1 MTFAQN
7 TLLTS
12 AAMEIRMLDLFAPT
26 AARLP
31 NVGARELNMVSLW
44 RKDAI
49 HRAKNLSQL
58 STSLANLVTGPRRWD
73 AVEVAAPARAL
84 ARTYDALSLDN
95 ESAIQV
101 PCFDM
106 VSDVAM
112 RLTLIFGR
120 ARNIAMRFSGDE
132 VLATPE
138 HRRALALICSE
149 LVINALKYAF
159 PAEGPGTIAVAFGH
173 RPTGIELVVA
183 DDGPAVPGE
192 YRPGQGSGLLDRL
205 AQICGA
211 TLTRSTSSGGTG
223 LRVTVRV
230 PLAVSAGEVL
240 VA

>member
-1 MTFAQN
+1 MTFVQN
-7 TLLTS
+7 PPLTS

-31 NVGARELNMVSLW
+31 DAGARELNMVSLW
-44 RKDAI
+44 RQDAI
-49 HRAKNLSQL
+49 HRAKNLAQL
-58 STSLANLVTGPRRWD
+58 STSLANLVTGPRQWG
-73 AVEVAAPARAL
+73 AVEAAAPARAL

-120 ARNIAMRFSGDE
+120 ARKIEMRFSGDE
-132 VLATPE
+132 VFATPE

-159 PAEGPGTIAVAFGH
+159 PAGGPGTIAVAIGH
-173 RPTGIELVVA
+173 RPAGIELAVA
-183 DDGPAVPGE
+183 DDGPTVPGE
-192 YRPGQGSGLLDRL
+192 YCPGQGSGLLNRL
-205 AQICGA
+205 AQVYGA

-223 LRVTVRV
+223 LCVTVSV
-230 PLAVSAGEVL
+230 PLAASAGEVL